1 MNEANT
7 NPVPMHF
14 PCFISSSLSYANELE
29 EMFPVDWSHISI
41 VVSETNM
48 DLEWIHHPQPKQKT
62 RPTF

>member
-1 MNEANT
+1 MRLLLS
-7 NPVPMHF
+7 
-14 PCFISSSLSYANELE
+14 ISSSLSYANKLE

-41 VVSETNM
+41 VVSEANM